1 MVKTMELHSAS
12 TTTMATAFLI
22 HLFEIVFISLI
33 SFQILLFFVMVVSYG
48 RMLKRKLKKRGKE
61 KLLVDI
67 YLQMEY
73 NGRKEAETEGGFG
86 DTY

>member
-1 MVKTMELHSAS
+1 
-12 TTTMATAFLI
+12 
-22 HLFEIVFISLI
+22 
-33 SFQILLFFVMVVSYG
+33 MVVSYG

-61 KLLVDI
+61 KSLVDI

-73 NGRKEAETEGGFG
+73 NGRKEAETDGDFS

>member
-1 MVKTMELHSAS
+1 
-12 TTTMATAFLI
+12 
-22 HLFEIVFISLI
+22 
-33 SFQILLFFVMVVSYG
+33 MVVSYG

-61 KLLVDI
+61 KSLVDI

-73 NGRKEAETEGGFG
+73 NGKKEAKTDGDFN